1 MICVGGLHTLA
12 QPVRLRKHPL
22 GTVSLSHPLA
32 VQFTAEQMAWLDRR
46 RVAGLSRSAVL
57 RLVVE
62 QAMRLDKQG
71 LLPATGY
78 REQA

>member
-1 MICVGGLHTLA
+1 MCIGGLPSLA
-12 QPVRLRKHPL
+12 RPARLRKYPL
-22 GTVSLSHPLA
+22 GTVALSHPLA
-32 VQFTAEQMAWLDRR
+32 VQLTPEQMAWLDAR

-71 LLPATGY
+71 LLPATGR
-78 REQA
+78 REQP

>member
-1 MICVGGLHTLA
+1 MWHGLQSLA
-12 QPVRLRKHPL
+12 LPARLRKYPL
-22 GTVSLSHPLA
+22 GTVALSHPLA
-32 VQFTAEQMAWLDRR
+32 VQFTAEQMAWLDHR

-62 QAMRLDKQG
+62 DAMRLDKQG

-78 REQA
+78 KEQA

>member
-1 MICVGGLHTLA
+1 MELA
-12 QPVRLRKHPL
+12 HPL
-22 GTVSLSHPLA
+22 S
-32 VQFTAEQMAWLDRR
+32 VQFTAEQLAWLDRR

-78 REQA
+78 REQQ

>member
-1 MICVGGLHTLA
+1 MQLA
-12 QPVRLRKHPL
+12 HPL
-22 GTVSLSHPLA
+22 S
-32 VQFTAEQMAWLDRR
+32 VQFTAEQLAWLDSFRP
-46 RVAGLSRSAVL
+46 AGLSRSAAL

-62 QAMRLDKQG
+62 RAMKLHRDG

>member
-1 MICVGGLHTLA
+1 MRGPATLA
-12 QPVRLRKHPL
+12 ASGRLRKHPL

-32 VQFTAEQMAWLDRR
+32 VQFTPEQLAWLDGR

-62 QAMRLDKQG
+62 EAMRLDKRG
-71 LLPATGY
+71 ILPATGR
-78 REQA
+78 RES

>member
-1 MICVGGLHTLA
+1 MELA
-12 QPVRLRKHPL
+12 HPL
-22 GTVSLSHPLA
+22 S
-32 VQFTAEQMAWLDRR
+32 VQFTAEQLAWLDAR

-71 LLPATGY
+71 LLPATGR
-78 REQA
+78 REQP